1 VSGDLL
7 RYQPAVMS
15 ESEKAPSST
24 PAKSAAAPA
33 AAKSASP
40 NRPKARAKGS
50 RPPVIEE
57 TPVIGGRFLI
67 AAAIIGGLT
76 LLPMSCL
83 GQKLEPKDPPVS
95 KVDEWKVGGK
105 STLRITLVTADY
117 AGLACSYEKEFAGKH
132 CANKSETE
140 AWPRDPNQPLEDNK
154 ANVIQ
159 PYRTWND
166 NRLVMVAGL
175 WATPA
180 LATRLHIEP
189 PGNLLPEKLARFV
202 TQCDVHFV
210 GEMDRPK
217 LKWGPSSTWN
227 PDPNSEHVM
236 VAVPDHCD
244 LIPEPSEPCP
254 GGVICALLTRL

>member
-1 VSGDLL
+1 VSGGLL
-7 RYQPAVMS
+7 RYQPAVMT
-15 ESEKAPSST
+15 ESDK
-24 PAKSAAAPA
+24 PA
-33 AAKSASP
+33 ASGQPPAPKKAKTST
-40 NRPKARAKGS
+40 KAKGY
-50 RPPVIEE
+50 RPPLVEE

-83 GQKLEPKDPPVS
+83 GQKLEPKDPPTS
-95 KVDEWKVGGK
+95 KTEEWKVGGK
-105 STLRITLVTADY
+105 TTLRITLVTADY
-117 AGLACSYEKEFAGKH
+117 AGLACAFDKEFAGKH

-140 AWPRDPNQPLEDNK
+140 VWPRDPNAPLDDNK

-166 NRLVMVAGL
+166 NRLVLVAGL
-175 WATPA
+175 WNTPA

-210 GEMDRPK
+210 GEMEKPK
-217 LKWGPSSTWN
+217 LKWGPTSTWN
-227 PDPNSEHVM
+227 ADPTTPSVM

>member
-1 VSGDLL
+1 M
-7 RYQPAVMS
+7 RYLPAVMS
-15 ESEKAPSST
+15 ESDKGANAQRP
-24 PAKSAAAPA
+24 APA
-33 AAKSASP
+33 ARAPKKKV
-40 NRPKARAKGS
+40 RPRVPA
-50 RPPVIEE
+50 VIEE

-67 AAAIIGGLT
+67 AAAIIGGAT

-83 GQKLEPKDPPVS
+83 GQKLEPKDPPTS

-132 CANKSETE
+132 CANKTDTE
-140 AWPRDPNQPLEDNK
+140 VWPREPNLPLEDNK
-154 ANVIQ
+154 NNIIQ

-210 GEMDRPK
+210 GEMERPK
-217 LKWGPSSTWN
+217 LKWGPTSTWN
-227 PDPNSEHVM
+227 PDPNSDHVM
-236 VAVPDHCD
+236 VAIPDHCD